1 MSTLRHTANSLRPLV
16 SHKRSF
22 SSFDVTALDKWIGS
36 KDSIKLQLQDTFRT
50 EHLSDLF
57 ITLPTRD
64 GTRKPSTLPRSGDL
78 LLPGHHLAFFHP
90 RNPEAALRPD
100 GTDAD
105 FCPPEPFT
113 RRMWAGGS
121 MRWNKSNPLLV
132 GEKASS
138 ISTTEAIDKKGF
150 DQGTPMVFVKQKI
163 EVTMADQTT
172 PSLTEERSH
181 VYLASAG
188 SKRANRGVSGL
199 PKPNFSFGFTPT
211 LTTLFRFS
219 ALTFNGHHIHL
230 DKDYA
235 QKYEGYPERLVH
247 GPLTALMLLEVANF
261 HNPAREPEFFEYRA
275 RNPVIVDRPMT
286 FYGAWTSQSRL
297 DLWCAD
303 DDGTVGMTGYITYG

>member
-1 MSTLRHTANSLRPLV
+1 VAY
-16 SHKRSF
+16 KRTF
-22 SSFDVTALDKWIGS
+22 SSLDVTALDRWIGS
-36 KDSIKLQLQDTFRT
+36 KDSIKLQLQDTIRT

-64 GTRKPSTLPRSGDL
+64 GTRKPSTSPKNGDL
-78 LLPGHHLAFFHP
+78 LPLGHHLAFFHP

-121 MRWNKSNPLLV
+121 MRWNRSNPLLV

-138 ISTTEAIDKKGF
+138 TSTAEAIDKKGF
-150 DQGTPMVFVKQKI
+150 DKGTPMVFVKQKI
-163 EVTMADQTT
+163 EVIMADQTT
-172 PSLTEERSH
+172 PSLTEDRLH

-188 SKRANRGVSGL
+188 SKRSNREVPGL
-199 PKPNFSFGFTPT
+199 PKPDFSFGFTPT

-235 QKYEGYPERLVH
+235 QKHEGYPERLVH

-261 HNPAREPEFFEYRA
+261 HNPTLQPEFFEYRA
-275 RNPVIVDRPMT
+275 RNPVIVNRPMT

-297 DLWCAD
+297 DLWCMDAD
-303 DDGTVGMTGYITYG
+303 GSVGMTGHITYE